1 VSPETK
7 PAEGAAPL
15 VSAILAV
22 RDREGCV
29 ARAIRSVLAQ
39 TYSPIEL
46 IVVDDGSSDGTAD
59 VVRAFEPRLTLISIP
74 PSGVYA
80 ARNVGLR
87 AARGELVAFIDSDDS
102 WFTDKLA
109 AQVALMRPEV
119 GLVFGDTVHVTEPRD
134 GAPQSGLTSFRV
146 APPARGR
153 AAAALAW
160 SNFVPTTTVLARR
173 SLIEATGG
181 FSEAQP
187 LSADYLAW
195 FRIALRAELDFV
207 SRPVADYT
215 VHADGI
221 SYDLGRALAAR
232 IALFEA
238 ELRETSDPAVRA
250 LLRRTLFNL
259 SVHLALAGLRGRA
272 RSVRRPLRRAWRIG
286 FEAARLNAGSWAAAF
301 VLRQARTRARRLF
314 A

>member
-7 PAEGAAPL
+7 PATGRTPL
-15 VSAILAV
+15 VSVILAV
-22 RDREGCV
+22 RDREDCV

-39 TYSPIEL
+39 TYAPVEL
-46 IVVDDGSSDGTAD
+46 IVVDDGSSDGTAA
-59 VVRAFEPRLTLISIP
+59 VARAFEPRLTLIPIP
-74 PSGVYA
+74 PTGVYA
-80 ARNVGLR
+80 ARNIGLR
-87 AARGELVAFIDSDDS
+87 AASGDLVAFIDSDDS
-102 WFTDKLA
+102 WFPDKLA
-109 AQVALMRPEV
+109 AQVPLMRPQV
-119 GLVFGDTVHVTEPRD
+119 GLVYGDTVHVTAPRD
-134 GAPQSGLTSFRV
+134 GAPRNGLTSFRV

-160 SNFVPTTTVLARR
+160 CNFVPTCTVLARR
-173 SLIEATGG
+173 SLLEATGG

-207 SRPVADYT
+207 PRPVADYT
-215 VHADGI
+215 VHSDGI
-221 SYDLGRALAAR
+221 SHDLGRALAAR

-238 ELRETSDPAVRA
+238 ELRATDDPAVRA

-259 SVHLALAGLRGRA
+259 SLHLALAGLRGRA
-272 RSVRRPLRRAWRIG
+272 RSVRRPVRKGWRTG
-286 FEAARLNAGSWAAAF
+286 LEAARLHAGSWAAAF

>member
-1 VSPETK
+1 VSRK
-7 PAEGAAPL
+7 ADPAGEEAPL

-39 TYSPIEL
+39 TYGPVEL
-46 IVVDDGSSDGTAD
+46 IVVDDGSTDGTAE
-59 VVRAFEPRLTLISIP
+59 VVRAFEPRLRLISIP
-74 PSGVYA
+74 ASGVYA
-80 ARNVGLR
+80 ARNLGLR
-87 AARGELVAFIDSDDS
+87 EARGELVAFIDSDDS
-102 WFTDKLA
+102 WRPDKLA

-119 GLVFGDTVHVTEPRD
+119 GLVYGDTVHVTAPSD
-134 GAPQSGLTSFRV
+134 GAPRTGLTSFLV

-160 SNFVPTTTVLARR
+160 CNFVPTCTVLARR
-173 SLIEATGG
+173 ALLEATGG

-207 SRPVADYT
+207 PRPVADYT
-215 VHADGI
+215 VHSAGI

-238 ELRETSDPAVRA
+238 ELSATADPAVRA

-259 SVHLALAGLRGRA
+259 SAHLALAGLRGRA
-272 RSVRRPLRRAWRIG
+272 QSVRRPVRQAFRTAL
-286 FEAARLNAGSWAAAF
+286 EAARLHAGAWAAAF